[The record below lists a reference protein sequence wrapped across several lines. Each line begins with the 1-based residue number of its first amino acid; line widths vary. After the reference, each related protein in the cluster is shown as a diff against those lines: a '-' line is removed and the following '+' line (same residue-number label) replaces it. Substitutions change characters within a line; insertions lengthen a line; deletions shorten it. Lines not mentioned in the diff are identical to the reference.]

1 MASVVRLVAL
11 GALAGLALLGLA
23 LGAES
28 QKEFVLES
36 DLAAQGKLAS
46 SGAAGNLILLTGLL
60 VAIGATG
67 CLLLLS
73 RLRVRDR
80 LRPAVAFAV
89 ATYGG
94 VLLGQTMWPYY
105 VALAEDRYANLATSL
120 IAANLPAV
128 PSLLVAPMALML
140 AAILVAGAAAARL
153 LSKVGAPDAVSP
165 ERLLRAQGSAALLA
179 VPFLALTAWGN
190 VRLLLAL
197 PDDAPGLGPYF
208 VVLPVVALGC
218 LALIGIALAK
228 TWHLGS
234 YVRNARLAG
243 AVQDTWHTLG
253 RVETAVLAVL
263 GALAFAGTFLQAAD
277 LPQLHSG
284 LVLGVTLRGHTQM
297 LVFLAA
303 PMAPLLALHRVVGRV
318 LEGPP
323 RHPAT
328 LDDGTH
334 PVARA
339 VVAGGLASAG
349 LAGVATLAALAGPG
363 PDPPALWAWLLAL
376 LPAAAVAAVMAG
388 PRLSA
393 PLVLLGAFTLWA
405 IGNTVQATYDARE
418 GSNVL
423 AFVTPPGL
431 LALWRTLGALAAA
444 TALTRLARGLGDGRF
459 ARLPLAAG
467 AGLATSAVA
476 LLEMPL
482 TAWLINRPGV
492 DAIAVGSVVA
502 SLDPPVRA
510 ILHTVAAVLAVA
522 AATLVALLH
531 RPDWFTRPP
540 RRPVA
545 VVRAKRAGDAAKTP
559 A

>member
-11 GALAGLALLGLA
+11 GLLAGLALLGLA

-36 DLAAQGKLAS
+36 DLEAQGELAS

-60 VAIGATG
+60 VAIGASG

-73 RLRVRDR
+73 RLPMRQR
-80 LRPAVAFAV
+80 LLPAGAFAL

-94 VLLGQTMWPYY
+94 VLLGQTMWPFY
-105 VALAEDRYANLATSL
+105 VAVAEDRFAQLATSL
-120 IAANLPAV
+120 LAANLPAV
-128 PSLLVAPMALML
+128 PSLLVAPMALLL
-140 AAILVAGAAAARL
+140 AALLAAGAAASRL
-153 LSKVGAPDAVSP
+153 LAKGHLAATATP

-179 VPFLALTAWGN
+179 IPFLALTAWGN

-208 VVLPVVALGC
+208 VVLPVVALAC
-218 LALIGIALAK
+218 LALIGLALAK
-228 TWHLGS
+228 TWQFGS
-234 YVRNARLAG
+234 YVRNARLAV
-243 AVQDTWHTLG
+243 AVQDSWQTLG
-253 RVETAVLAVL
+253 RVEGALLAVL

-277 LPQLHSG
+277 LEQLHSG

-303 PMAPLLALHRVVGRV
+303 PMAPLVALHRVVGRM
-318 LEGPP
+318 LEQTPV
-323 RHPAT
+323 HPAT

-334 PVARA
+334 PAARLTLLA
-339 VVAGGLASAG
+339 GLASTG
-349 LAGVATLAALAGPG
+349 LAGFVTLLALAGSP
-363 PDPPALWAWLLAL
+363 PDPPALWAWLFAL
-376 LPAAAVAAVMAG
+376 LPAASVAAFMAG

-393 PLVLLGAFTLWA
+393 PVVLLGAFTLWA

-418 GSNVL
+418 GSTVL

-431 LALWRTLGALAAA
+431 LALWRTLGALVAA
-444 TALTRLARGLGDGRF
+444 TALARLARGLGDGRL
-459 ARLPLAAG
+459 ASLPLAAG
-467 AGLATSAVA
+467 AGFATAAVA

-492 DAIAVGSVVA
+492 DAIAVGSIVA

-510 ILHTVAAVLAVA
+510 IVHTVATALAIA

-531 RPDWFTRPP
+531 RPEWFARPP
-540 RRPVA
+540 RGPVA
-545 VVRAKRAGDAAKTP
+545 TVRSKRSGAGKTP